1 MDVSLYGLTFSKF
14 IQQFKETYKADGNTY
29 DYMSLL
35 KDIDYGS
42 YCVLSSTYQ
51 NPNEVLNSQLTPLVN
66 NITITGSSQQT
77 GGMNAAAYLIIAL
90 MFIQTV
96 SLVLAGP
103 AQVKAT
109 ETLLTDDPQKWRE
122 IMDKPTGEAPK
133 PDTYRSKGFFYGF
146 YQITEPQKAKFQE
159 DFDSWKNNVDR
170 QKIAAAAVG
179 ERNEEDRQK
188 NIQLTG
194 DVTTKLKTEL
204 SEASAT
210 ENISEL
216 SLRLTESEQRTQFLL
231 SKTLEENA
239 ELRKSSD
246 MLIFLKGIGF
256 TVVTGLIGFI
266 ILYRR
271 QFARLFRRNNRPAY
285 YQGQEL
291 DMYGQPQYPPI
302 EDNGYMITNGGRI
315 RKTRRINKKYKK
327 RHTKRR
333 R

>member
-77 GGMNAAAYLIIAL
+77 GGMNVAAYLIIAL

-216 SLRLTESEQRTQFLL
+216 SLRLTESEHRTQFLL

-302 EDNGYMITNGGRI
+302 EDNG
-315 RKTRRINKKYKK
+315 
-327 RHTKRR
+327 
-333 R
+333 